1 MIAANALRAIAL
13 VAVVLV
19 AGCGGRSSAG
29 LPPAAPGNP
38 GAASPASAGRAT
50 VTFSVKVPPG
60 PQAVR
65 SVAVAVDAG
74 SNQLSAGLNVAL
86 GSTGCTSPAPA
97 SPAVCSVVFYATP
110 GDHTFSFAAYDDVL
124 DRGGKPQ
131 GTLLSRSAG
140 IPFAVPATAPGA
152 VSVALQGAPASI
164 AIFPGARQDMQ
175 GTQQSGFDVY
185 GVFKAD
191 GVTPFDRTITAV
203 ATDAGGAF
211 ILGPDAPAMALV
223 SSDPNTFAN
232 GAAVPGDANT
242 FTLPAVSY
250 NTKRMELAVSATP
263 GLSSPGAAPAG
274 VHVPLRILARNAP
287 RIYVMDHLT
296 NNVGKVWVFDEEG
309 NQISVAGD
317 FAGLNGGIGIG
328 YDARLSRLYV
338 SNEFSNAMTV
348 YDPDGRT
355 IRTSGAFPNLYF
367 PMGLYVDDARGQIYV
382 GNFSGG
388 IDNQSDGGAGAVP
401 CNVPHAGTC
410 GVTVYDEEGH
420 QLAAAGGWREREG
433 VVPYLP
439 YGVLVDTSGRVYLTD
454 AGYNRAEAYDA
465 SGHALFSWPTGA
477 GAHGIAQDAATK
489 HLYVADD
496 AACVSGYDRDGGQIA
511 LAAGNCTG
519 RDIAARDGNAF
530 QNVRGPIA
538 VRQNPGNGWL
548 YVANYANN
556 SVTAYDRE
564 GNQMALHGKNL
575 NGGPF
580 GFNGS
585 SGVVNGP
592 IGIEVV
598 P

>member
-1 MIAANALRAIAL
+1 MVGVALLA
-13 VAVVLV
+13 
-19 AGCGGRSSAG
+19 AGCGGRASSA
-29 LPPAAPGNP
+29 LPPAASGNP
-38 GAASPASAGRAT
+38 GAASPASGGRAT
-50 VTFSVKVPPG
+50 VTFAVKVPLL

-74 SNQLSAGLNVAL
+74 TNQLSAGLNVVL

-110 GDHTFSFAAYDDVL
+110 GEHTFSFAAYDDVL

-131 GTLLSRSAG
+131 GTMLSHSAG
-140 IPFAVPATAPGA
+140 IPFTVAPTAPGT
-152 VSVALQGAPASI
+152 VNVALQGAPAAI
-164 AIFPGARQDMQ
+164 AIFPGARQDLQ
-175 GTQQSGFDVY
+175 GSQQSGFDVY
-185 GVFKAD
+185 GIFKAD
-191 GVTPFDRTITAV
+191 GVTPFDRTFTAV
-203 ATDAGGAF
+203 ATDAAGAF
-211 ILGPDAPAMALV
+211 ILGPDAPAMALT

-232 GAAVPGDANT
+232 GVAVANDANT
-242 FTLPAVSY
+242 FTLPAVGY

-263 GLSSPGAAPAG
+263 SAASPGASPAG
-274 VHVPLRILARNAP
+274 VHVPLRIAARNAP

-309 NQISVAGD
+309 NQVSVAGD
-317 FAGLNGGIGIG
+317 FAGLDGGIGIG
-328 YDARLSRLYV
+328 YDARLDRLYV

-355 IRTSGAFPNLYF
+355 IRTSGAFANLYF
-367 PMGLYVDDARGQIYV
+367 PLGLYVDDTRGQIYV
-382 GNFSGG
+382 GNFNGG
-388 IDNQSDGGAGAVP
+388 IDNRSDGAGTAPCDVP
-401 CNVPHAGTC
+401 RAATC

-439 YGVLVDTSGRVYLTD
+439 YGVLVDPSGRVYVTD

-465 SGHALFSWPTGA
+465 SGHPLFSWPTGA
-477 GAHGIAQDAATK
+477 GAHGIAQDAATRN
-489 HLYVADD
+489 LYIADD
-496 AACVSGYDRDGGQIA
+496 AACVSRYGRDGTQLP
-511 LAAGNCTG
+511 LAAGTCTG
-519 RDIAARDGNAF
+519 RDLAARDGNAF

-538 VRQNPGNGWL
+538 VRQNPANGWL

-564 GNQMALHGKNL
+564 GNQIALHGKNL

>member
-1 MIAANALRAIAL
+1 MTAANALRASAL
-13 VAVVLV
+13 VAVVLL
-19 AGCGGRSSAG
+19 AGCGGRSSSA
-29 LPPAAPGNP
+29 LPPAVPGNP
-38 GAASPASAGRAT
+38 GAASPASAGRAA
-50 VTFSVKVPPG
+50 VTFSVKVPAR

-65 SVAVAVDAG
+65 SVAVAIDAG
-74 SNQLSAGLNVAL
+74 PNQLNAALNVGL

-97 SPAVCSVVFYATP
+97 SPAVCSAVFYATP
-110 GDHTFSFAAYDDVL
+110 GEHTFGFAAYDDVL

-131 GTLLSRSAG
+131 GTMLSHSGG
-140 IPFAVPATAPGA
+140 IPFTVAASAPGA
-152 VSVALQGAPASI
+152 VNVALQGAPAGI
-164 AIFPGARQDMQ
+164 AIVPGARQDVQ

-203 ATDAGGAF
+203 ATDAAGAF
-211 ILGPDAPAMALV
+211 ILGPDAPAIAIV
-223 SSDPNTFAN
+223 SSDPGTFAN
-232 GAAVPGDANT
+232 AVAVPGDANT

-250 NTKRMELAVSATP
+250 NTKRMEIAVSATP
-263 GLSSPGAAPAG
+263 GISSAGASPAQ
-274 VHVPLRILARNAP
+274 VHVSLRVVARNAP

-296 NNVGKVWVFDEEG
+296 NNTGKVWVFDEEG

-317 FAGLNGGIGIG
+317 FAGLNGGIGIS
-328 YDARLSRLYV
+328 YDARLGRLYV
-338 SNEFSNAMTV
+338 SNEYANAITV
-348 YDPDGRT
+348 YDPEGRT
-355 IRTSGAFPNLYF
+355 IRTAGAFPNLYF
-367 PMGLYVDDARGQIYV
+367 PMGLYADDARGQIYV
-382 GNFSGG
+382 GNFDGG
-388 IDNQSDGGAGAVP
+388 IDNRNDGGAGAVP
-401 CNVPHAGTC
+401 CNVPRAGTC
-410 GVTVYDEEGH
+410 GVTVYDEEGR
-420 QLAAAGGWREREG
+420 QLAAPGGWREREG

-439 YGVLVDTSGRVYLTD
+439 YGVLVDGSGRVYVTD

-477 GAHGIAQDAATK
+477 GAHGIAHDAATR

-496 AACVSGYDRDGGQIA
+496 AACVSRYDRDGAQIP

-519 RDIAARDGNAF
+519 RDVAARDGNAF
-530 QNVRGPIA
+530 QNVRGPVA
-538 VRQNPGNGWL
+538 VRQNPANGWL

-564 GNQMALHGKNL
+564 GNQMVLHGKNL